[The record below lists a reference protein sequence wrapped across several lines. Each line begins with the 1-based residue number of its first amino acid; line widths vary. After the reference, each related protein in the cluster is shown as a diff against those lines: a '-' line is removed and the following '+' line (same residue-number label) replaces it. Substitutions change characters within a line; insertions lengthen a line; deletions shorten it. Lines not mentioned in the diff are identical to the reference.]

1 MGKRREPRKPVALPV
16 RIFGTDRGGRI
27 FSENVI
33 AADVSQNGAKL
44 TGVRAALKS
53 DEIIGLTYGKNRVHF
68 RVKWAGE
75 PGSPREG
82 EIGLLNLTPEKPFWD
97 FPLPSG
103 VMDDFRF

>member
-1 MGKRREPRKPVALPV
+1 MGKRREARPPRALTV

-27 FSENVI
+27 FSENVTT
-33 AADVSQNGAKL
+33 ADVSQNGAKL
-44 TGVRAALKS
+44 TGVRAALKVN
-53 DEIIGLTYGKNRVHF
+53 EIIGLTYGKSKVHF

-82 EIGLLNLTPEKPFWD
+82 EIGLLNLTPEKPLWN

-103 VMDDFRF
+103 VM